1 MTKNE
6 AMRYAESIR
15 DDITRLY
22 NESPDMRDEE
32 QDLTAYIFEAL
43 DVEYLLNSNRELI
56 GVNLFVT
63 LGGPT
68 CWVDTRHGAI
78 ECRWGTE
85 SGSAWLASEICDFI
99 NDHFAECLEF

>member
-1 MTKNE
+1 MKKNE
-6 AMRYAESIR
+6 ATRYAESIR
-15 DDITRLY
+15 DDINRLY
-22 NESPDMRDEE
+22 NGEPVDGCE
-32 QDLTAYIFEAL
+32 DLTDYIFEAL
-43 DVEYLLNSNRELI
+43 DVEYILNSSRELI

-85 SGSAWLASEICDFI
+85 SGSAWLASEICDSI
-99 NDHFAECLEF
+99 NDHFSECLAF

>member
-1 MTKNE
+1 MAKNE

-15 DDITRLY
+15 YDINRLY
-22 NESPDMRDEE
+22 NGEPVDGCE
-32 QDLTAYIFEAL
+32 DLTDYIFEAL

-68 CWVDTRHGAI
+68 CWVDTRHGTV

-99 NDHFAECLEF
+99 NDHFSECLAF